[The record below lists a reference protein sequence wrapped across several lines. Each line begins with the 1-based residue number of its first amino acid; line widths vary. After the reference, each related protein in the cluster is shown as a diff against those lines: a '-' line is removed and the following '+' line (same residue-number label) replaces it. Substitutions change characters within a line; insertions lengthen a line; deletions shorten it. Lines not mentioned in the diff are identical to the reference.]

1 MTPLEHN
8 KYVGLSHLGYGVIH
22 FLMTGVSM
30 LFVAVVFSRVQ
41 LRDAP
46 NHDNPMTFFIPLM
59 IIAVIVNLV
68 LTVPSFVAGYAFLKR
83 KSWAKVMGIVAA
95 VMAAMHVPF
104 GTAAAVYTFW
114 FLFSDPGK
122 VLYGGSGQSLPP
134 PPPSDW
140 ALIDRQKQSRAS
152 YVPPA
157 SPPDWRS

>member
-8 KYVGLSHLGYGVIH
+8 KYVGLSHLAYGAIH
-22 FLMTGVSM
+22 FLMTAVSI
-30 LFVAVVFSRVQ
+30 LFVGFMFNRMQ
-41 LRDAP
+41 FPDAP
-46 NHDNPMTFFIPLM
+46 DNSFPSSFFAAFM
-59 IIAVIVNLV
+59 IFAVIVNV
-68 LTVPSFVAGYAFLKR
+68 VMTIPSFVAGYAFLKR
-83 KSWAKVMGIVAA
+83 KSWAKVMGIIAA

-114 FLFSDPGK
+114 FLFSEPGK
-122 VLYGGSGQSLPP
+122 VLYDRSGQSLPP

-140 ALIDRQKQSRAS
+140 ALIGREKQSGSS